1 MSEVTQTDHKKTRV
15 YLALGSNI
23 DPEKYLPLA
32 IKKLGELVEVIATS
46 SAWQTPAV
54 GFEGDDFLNAV
65 ALTKTELSPDDLR
78 IHILRKIEAQLDR
91 VRTEEKFAPRTIDI
105 DILIY
110 NDKLIDE
117 ELWTRPHLAIPL
129 TELYPHFENNTGE
142 KLEDVSKTLQ
152 QTSSISL
159 REDVLKGIN

>member
-1 MSEVTQTDHKKTRV
+1 LSEATPTDHKKNKV

-32 IKKLGELVEVIATS
+32 IKKLGELVDVLATS
-46 SAWQTPAV
+46 SAWQTPSV
-54 GFEGDDFLNAV
+54 GFAGDDFLNAV
-65 ALTKTELSPDDLR
+65 VLIETSLPPDDLKENV
-78 IHILRKIEAQLDR
+78 LRKIESQLNR

-110 NDKLIDE
+110 NDELIDE
-117 ELWTRPHLAIPL
+117 ELWAQPHLAVPL
-129 TELYPHFENNTGE
+129 AELYPTFGKNTGE
-142 KLEDVSKTLQ
+142 KLEDIARALQ

-159 REDVLKGIN
+159 REKVLKAIN